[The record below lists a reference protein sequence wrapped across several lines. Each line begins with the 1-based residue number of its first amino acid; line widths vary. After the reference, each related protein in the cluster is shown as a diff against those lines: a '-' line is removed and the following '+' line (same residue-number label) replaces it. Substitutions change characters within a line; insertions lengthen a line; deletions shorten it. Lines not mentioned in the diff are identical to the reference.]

1 MGQATLVESSV
12 RLTIAQLAHHDA
24 RPTRWAQRLMVP
36 SGDRPPSHFER
47 LFMPSYRTQTRR
59 PKSGRDGWLAILGT
73 RGFHRPL
80 SLLQRTFKYV
90 ATVQS

>member
-59 PKSGRDGWLAILGT
+59 PKSGRDGWKAVLRLDPWGARCAVSG
-73 RGFHRPL
+73 R
-80 SLLQRTFKYV
+80 
-90 ATVQS
+90 